1 MHTVRRSAMRFALLA
16 VVIFTLAGC
25 SRGGSLPT
33 VPAPIPAPTDPSPDP
48 AKPSELTFVWVV
60 VTEEAG
66 SGACIRNASV
76 EIVSGPGLGSRI
88 EQNDDCSYWDPDYM
102 ASFQRLPAGANVKL
116 RASAPGYATKEL
128 TVIPKTGPQ
137 TAVTIELSRIR

>member
-1 MHTVRRSAMRFALLA
+1 MRFALLA

-25 SRGGSLPT
+25 SREGSLPT
-33 VPAPIPAPTDPSPDP
+33 VPAIPAPTGPSSDP

-60 VTEEAG
+60 VIEEAG
-66 SGACIRNASV
+66 SGGCIRNASV

-88 EQNDDCSYWDPDYM
+88 EQNDDCSYWDPDY
-102 ASFQRLPAGANVKL
+102 AALFQGLPAGANVKL